1 MNFAFASIWI
11 PMNSM
16 TKVKYIE
23 ATKTKDEIAR
33 EIIGILAEMVIAES
47 KELRRAKAFKINS
60 LLVDLII

>member
-1 MNFAFASIWI
+1 
-11 PMNSM
+11 MNSM

-47 KELRRAKAFKINS
+47 KDLRRAKAFKINS